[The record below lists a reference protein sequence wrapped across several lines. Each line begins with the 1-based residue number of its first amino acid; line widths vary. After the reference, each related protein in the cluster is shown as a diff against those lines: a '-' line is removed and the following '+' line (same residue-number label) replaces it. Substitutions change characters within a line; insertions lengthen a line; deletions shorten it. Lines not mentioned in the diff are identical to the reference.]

1 MGETNGNQCSIFS
14 MRSTAS
20 MLPSRVPRGRTEMAK
35 SIARFLVAVMA
46 VAAMAL
52 ASAGGTGLAQAQTNT
67 PTDRAALVVLHNAT
81 DGPNWNIN
89 TNWLSD
95 RPIGEWHGVTT
106 NSNGRV
112 IKLDLFSNQLTGE
125 IPPELGGLTSLQ
137 VLHLWGNELTGTI
150 PVELGNLTNL
160 TSLTILAL
168 GDNELTGPIP
178 TELGNLTSLAILNLS
193 ANQLTGEIPAELGRL
208 DKLEE
213 LHLSENLLTGC
224 IPARLQDV
232 LTNDLAELGLPFCGD
247 SLVDRYD
254 TNGNKMID
262 KNEVIAAINDYLFG
276 EGDEAISKA
285 EVIRLINLYL
295 FAPPTPH
302 NPPHVI
308 LRVVQVTED

>member
-20 MLPSRVPRGRTEMAK
+20 MQPSRVPRGRTEMAK

-150 PVELGNLTNL
+150 PVELGNLT
-160 TSLTILAL
+160 SLTIL
-168 GDNELTGPIP
+168 
-178 TELGNLTSLAILNLS
+178 NLFCEPVDGRDS
-193 ANQLTGEIPAELGRL
+193 A
-208 DKLEE
+208 
-213 LHLSENLLTGC
+213 
-224 IPARLQDV
+224 
-232 LTNDLAELGLPFCGD
+232 
-247 SLVDRYD
+247 
-254 TNGNKMID
+254 
-262 KNEVIAAINDYLFG
+262 
-276 EGDEAISKA
+276 
-285 EVIRLINLYL
+285 
-295 FAPPTPH
+295 
-302 NPPHVI
+302 
-308 LRVVQVTED
+308 

>member
-20 MLPSRVPRGRTEMAK
+20 MPPSRVPRGRTEMAK

-112 IKLDLFSNQLTGE
+112 IKLNLFSNQLTGE
-125 IPPELGGLTSLQ
+125 IPPELGSLTSLTTLNLADNELTGPIPTELGSLTSLQ
-137 VLHLWGNELTGTI
+137 VLVLWGNELTGTI
-150 PVELGNLTNL
+150 PVELGNLT
-160 TSLTILAL
+160 SLTTLDL
-168 GDNELTGPIP
+168 GNNELTGPIP
-178 TELGNLTSLAILNLS
+178 PELGGLTSLQELARRKPVDRRNTELGNLTSLAIL
-193 ANQLTGEIPAELGRL
+193 EPVDR
-208 DKLEE
+208 
-213 LHLSENLLTGC
+213 
-224 IPARLQDV
+224 
-232 LTNDLAELGLPFCGD
+232 GD
-247 SLVDRYD
+247 SGG
-254 TNGNKMID
+254 TW
-262 KNEVIAAINDYLFG
+262 
-276 EGDEAISKA
+276 
-285 EVIRLINLYL
+285 
-295 FAPPTPH
+295 
-302 NPPHVI
+302 
-308 LRVVQVTED
+308 